1 MQVPVS
7 MIIPNPDQPRTVF
20 DQADLEGLAQ
30 SLKEDGQLQPA
41 AVEGPVEGGFYVL
54 LDGERRWRAARKLGW
69 ESIEANVVKS
79 RSDDGTGRLVMA
91 LVGNL

>member
-1 MQVPVS
+1 MKIRVEQIV
-7 MIIPNPDQPRTVF
+7 PNPEQPRTVF
-20 DQADLEGLAQ
+20 DEDEMAVLADSLRQHGLLNPI
-30 SLKEDGQLQPA
+30 S
-41 AVEGPVEGGFYVL
+41 VEGPYDGYYVL